1 MLDPARLRG
10 VEERVRAVEGRTG
23 VQVVVAALERA
34 DVYHGLR
41 WRAFAFGAVVSGA
54 VVALGGALR
63 PWLVPEPAPFWAV
76 AGVLGSGAI
85 CALAATL
92 APAVARL
99 FLEPLRAQ
107 AEVRQ
112 RAAVLFLERELFATR
127 GRDAVLLLACGFE
140 RQAAVLADRRLSGR
154 VSAGEW
160 QSVEAAI
167 SVRLRSGGLPEAL
180 LAGLDT
186 LEHLLAAK
194 GFTSDLPKANEL
206 PDRPLTG
213 SGAS

>member
-1 MLDPARLRG
+1 MHDPTRLRG

-23 VQVVVAALERA
+23 VQVVVAAIERA

-54 VVALGGALR
+54 AIALGGALR
-63 PWLVPEPAPFWAV
+63 PGLVPEPAPFWAV
-76 AGVLGSGAI
+76 AGVLAAGAI
-85 CALAATL
+85 CALAATFS
-92 APAVARL
+92 PAVARL

-140 RQAAVLADRRLSGR
+140 RQAAVLADRRFAGR
-154 VSAGEW
+154 ET
-160 QSVEAAI
+160 E
-167 SVRLRSGGLPEAL
+167 GLI
-180 LAGLDT
+180 AGLDA
-186 LEHLLAAK
+186 LDRLLAAK
-194 GFTSDLPKANEL
+194 GFAPAVGATNEL
-206 PDRPLTG
+206 PDRPLTER
-213 SGAS
+213 GA

>member
-1 MLDPARLRG
+1 MLDTAQLRG
-10 VEERVRAVEGRTG
+10 VEERVRAVERRTG
-23 VQVVVAALERA
+23 VQVVVAAIERA

-41 WRAFAFGAVVSGA
+41 WRAFAFGAALSGA
-54 VVALGGALR
+54 VMALGGALR

-76 AGVLGSGAI
+76 AGVLASGAL
-85 CALAATL
+85 CALAATFS
-92 APAVARL
+92 PAVARL

-140 RQAAVLADRRLSGR
+140 RQAAVLADRGFHAR
-154 VSAGEW
+154 VTAEEW
-160 QSVEAAI
+160 RSVEAVIA
-167 SVRLRSGGLPEAL
+167 SHLRAGRLPEAL
-180 LAGLDT
+180 PAGLDT
-186 LEHLLAAK
+186 LESLLVGK
-194 GFTSDLPKANEL
+194 GFAPASGKANEL
-206 PDRPLTG
+206 PDRPLAG